1 MQLSAISDPGH
12 SLQHLRHC
20 VVSAVFALLHLTLPL
35 PPPCRFYLL
44 LSTFPQSILRPQ
56 NTKPMPQMPLL
67 AQAVFHEASL
77 SISACQHYATSPRPM
92 LSPPESVPPAQH
104 VDTTLSSSPP
114 PQHSHTII
122 VALPRLCLELQV
134 ALCAC
139 QPVAPRV

>member
-1 MQLSAISDPGH
+1 MTNSPHLYGEGNPMQLSAISDPGH

-44 LSTFPQSILRPQ
+44 LSAFPQSTRQPQ

-104 VDTTLSSSPP
+104 VDTTPSSSPP
-114 PQHSHTII
+114 PQHSHTIT
-122 VALPRLCLELQV
+122 VALPRLCLEL
-134 ALCAC
+134 
-139 QPVAPRV
+139 